1 MNWIAN
7 PYRPGAGHMPLHVAG
22 REPEQTE
29 FRKLLGQEVI
39 LSNAVVTGMRGVGK
53 TVLLER
59 FREIAVDAGW
69 LWVGTDLSE
78 ANSLSEERIAA
89 RLITDL
95 ALATSR
101 FVVSSRQ
108 SLSRIGFGSTSS
120 RREQTLDYEL
130 LTRVYEGAP
139 GLPSDKLKQVLTLA
153 AEVVEPRGI
162 VFAYDEA
169 QNLSDHASAKEYP
182 LALLLDVFQSI
193 QRREVR
199 FMLVLSGLPM
209 LFSRL
214 VDSRTYAERMFRVLQ
229 IERLDEASSR
239 EAIVRPPEVTR
250 SPLRFDAAAVA
261 AIVEASRGYPY
272 FIQFICHEA
281 FAMIAQEQG
290 GRRFV
295 VPARDIIRKLDHDFF
310 AARWSRATD
319 RQRELLLLAARLERA
334 EVEEFTPA
342 ELVES
347 SRAGPG
353 KPFSSSGLTQM
364 LAALCEI
371 GLVYK
376 NRRGAYSFAVPLFG
390 GFLRRQA
397 GIDDKPARTG
407 GRARGGKRA
416 AR

>member
-22 REPEQTE
+22 REPEQAE

-59 FREIAVDAGW
+59 FREIAVEAGW

-78 ANSLSEERIAA
+78 ATSLSEERIAA

-95 ALATSR
+95 ALATAR

-108 SLSRIGFGSTSS
+108 TLSKIGFGSISS

-139 GLPSDKLKQVLTLA
+139 GLPSDKLKQVLVLA

-169 QNLSDHASAKEYP
+169 QNLSDHAAAKEYP

-229 IERLDEASSR
+229 LERLDEASSR

-250 SPLRFDAAAVA
+250 SPVRFDAAAVA

-281 FAMIAQEQG
+281 FDMIVQEPG
-290 GRRFV
+290 GRLV

-310 AARWSRATD
+310 VARWSRATD
-319 RQRELLLLAARLERA
+319 RQRELLLLAARLERE
-334 EVEEFTPA
+334 EVEEFTTA
-342 ELVES
+342 ELVEA

-364 LAALCEI
+364 LAALCET

-376 NRRGAYSFAVPLFG
+376 NRRGTYSFAVPLFG

-397 GIDDKPARTG
+397 GLGDKPARP
-407 GRARGGKRA
+407 A
-416 AR
+416 ARSKRSKRPAR

>member
-1 MNWIAN
+1 
-7 PYRPGAGHMPLHVAG
+7 MPLHVAG
-22 REPEQTE
+22 REPEQVE

-59 FREIAVDAGW
+59 FREIAVEAGW

-78 ANSLSEERIAA
+78 ATSLSEERIAA

-95 ALATSR
+95 ALATAR

-108 SLSRIGFGSTSS
+108 TLSKIGFGSISS

-139 GLPSDKLKQVLTLA
+139 GLPSDKLKQVLVLA

-169 QNLSDHASAKEYP
+169 QNLSDHAAAKEYP

-229 IERLDEASSR
+229 LERLDEASSR

-250 SPLRFDAAAVA
+250 SPVRFDAAAVA

-281 FAMIAQEQG
+281 FDMIVQEPG
-290 GRRFV
+290 GRLV

-310 AARWSRATD
+310 VARWSRATD
-319 RQRELLLLAARLERA
+319 RQRELLLLAARLERE
-334 EVEEFTPA
+334 EVEEFTTA
-342 ELVES
+342 ELVDA

-364 LAALCEI
+364 LAARPARAAQQGCW
-371 GLVYK
+371 
-376 NRRGAYSFAVPLFG
+376 RSSRA
-390 GFLRRQA
+390 LRRPNA
-397 GIDDKPARTG
+397 GRRIPRC
-407 GRARGGKRA
+407 
-416 AR
+416 